1 MSRPQLHTGAGAAA
15 PLLVWVLVPV
25 VDNDDPNIA
34 FYGDFEQ
41 GRPEFD
47 RAFTALGHEWHWQ
60 PVSMRDYRDVID
72 RIIEQSAPRTPIFF
86 NLCDGDEVNGPPG
99 ISVIRY
105 LDERGAIYTG
115 SDDRFFDLTT
125 SKIVMKE
132 AFDRYG
138 VPTSPWRVLPR
149 AGEPINGL
157 FHEVGRPIIVKPAVS
172 AGSMGIT
179 CKSVVHTEDELVEQL
194 RIVEEGYRGWN
205 LTDGGV
211 LGERFIAGQEFTT
224 FIIGSHDA
232 PDRRVVYPPVERVFH
247 AKLPETER
255 FLSFDRL
262 WEFHENEGPMQDGKD
277 FWTYEPP
284 AADLIDV
291 IGEVSWAAYASVGG
305 TGYGRVDLR
314 MDRDSR
320 QLYVLE
326 VNAQCGLSEDENYT
340 SIGAILRFA
349 QAPYARAVQEI
360 IDVALHRAATST
372 SRATSRPAAPAASR
386 LAS

>member
-1 MSRPQLHTGAGAAA
+1 MSRPQLHSGAGAAA
-15 PLLVWVLVPV
+15 PLLVWILVPV
-25 VDNDDPNIA
+25 VGSDDPNIA

-41 GRPEFD
+41 GRPEFE
-47 RAFTALGHEWHWQ
+47 RAFSVLGHEWFWQ
-60 PVSMRDYRDVID
+60 PVSMRDYREVID
-72 RIIEQSAPRTPIFF
+72 RILAESAPRTPIFF
-86 NLCDGDEVNGPPG
+86 NLCDGDEINGPPG
-99 ISVIRY
+99 ISVIRH
-105 LDERGAIYTG
+105 LDARGATYTG
-115 SDDRFFDLTT
+115 SDEGFFDITT

-132 AFDRYG
+132 AFDRMG

-149 AGEPINGL
+149 AGEPIDGI
-157 FHEVGRPIIVKPAVS
+157 FDDIGRPVIVKPAVA

-179 CKSVVHTEDELVEQL
+179 CKSVVHTEDELTEQL
-194 RIVEEGYRGWN
+194 RRIEEGYRGWN

-211 LGERFIAGQEFTT
+211 LGERFVAGREFTT

-232 PDRRVVYPPVERVFH
+232 PELRVVYSPVERVFH
-247 AKLPETER
+247 KKLPATER

-277 FWTYEPP
+277 FWTYQPTP
-284 AADLIDV
+284 ARLAKRICD
-291 IGEVSWAAYASVGG
+291 VSWAAYAAVGG

-314 MDRDSR
+314 MDQATRE
-320 QLYVLE
+320 LYVLE

-349 QAPYARAVQEI
+349 GASYARAVQEI
-360 IDVALHRAATST
+360 LDAALHRAS
-372 SRATSRPAAPAASR
+372 AAPSRGVPRPASR

>member
-25 VDNDDPNIA
+25 VDSSDPNIA

-41 GRPEFD
+41 GRPEFE
-47 RAFTALGHEWHWQ
+47 RAFAALGQEWHWQ
-60 PVSMRDYRDVID
+60 PVSMRDYREVID
-72 RIIEQSAPRTPIFF
+72 RIIEQSAPRTPVFF

-132 AFDRYG
+132 AFDRSG
-138 VPTSPWRVLPR
+138 VPTAPWRVLPR
-149 AGEPINGL
+149 ATERVEGVFEDI
-157 FHEVGRPIIVKPAVS
+157 GRPIIVKPAVS

-179 CKSVVHTEDELVEQL
+179 CKSVVHTEAELAEQL

-205 LTDGGV
+205 LADGGV

-232 PDRRVVYPPVERVFH
+232 PERRVVYPPVERVFH
-247 AKLPETER
+247 EKLPETER

-277 FWTYEPP
+277 FWTYEQPP
-284 AADLIDV
+284 AAQVDEIC
-291 IGEVSWAAYASVGG
+291 EVSWAAYASVGG

-314 MDRDSR
+314 RDRETR

-340 SIGAILRFA
+340 SIGAILRYA
-349 QAPYARAVQEI
+349 GAPYHRAVQQI
-360 IDVALHRAATST
+360 LDVALHRAAVSPPRAS
-372 SRATSRPAAPAASR
+372 SRPAASR